1 MPRKKVTE
9 ALPPEELDSVLT
21 AAAPS
26 DGEGTDTAAAP
37 EDLQPE
43 LSEDRSELPDAL
55 AEPTE
60 PPLPKETPQDS
71 LLEDPGTADGAPLSL
86 TMPVP
91 EELDPPD
98 PPHTLESGPL
108 AAGEPGDDDSVSSP
122 ADDGPADSGDGEDLW
137 GDMQP
142 LPSPDGP
149 ADEPVSAPPE
159 DVPAAKPRRATRRRT
174 VPAET
179 SPQQSE
185 PRMPASVPNANI
197 LSIDAKAEVETE
209 EYREDTIWH
218 EIRNAYRTR
227 RILTGT
233 LGGVEQTDDGKS
245 LVIVEYKGF
254 RVVIPAKEMMLILGR
269 RPSGNDYIALIRRQN
284 QILSAMMGAEIDF
297 IVRGID
303 NKTRSI
309 VASRKEAM
317 MKKRQ
322 IFYLDQDA
330 SGEYRIMPGRL
341 VQARVTAASEKVIR
355 VEAFGVECAILARDL
370 AWDWMGDARDH
381 YSVGDRIVVRI
392 LDVQRNSLEDISIRA
407 DVKSVSSTT
416 DLDNLKKCR
425 VQGKYAGKVTDV
437 HKGVVFIRL
446 TNGVNAIAHACLD
459 RRMPGKK
466 DDVSFAV
473 THIDPEQGV
482 AFGIITR
489 IIKQNL

>member
-1 MPRKKVTE
+1 MPRKK
-9 ALPPEELDSVLT
+9 AIDMLPPE
-21 AAAPS
+21 
-26 DGEGTDTAAAP
+26 G
-37 EDLQPE
+37 
-43 LSEDRSELPDAL
+43 LPDAL
-55 AEPTE
+55 
-60 PPLPKETPQDS
+60 
-71 LLEDPGTADGAPLSL
+71 
-86 TMPVP
+86 
-91 EELDPPD
+91 PPD
-98 PPHTLESGPL
+98 ESEN
-108 AAGEPGDDDSVSSP
+108 AAGAHVFADLGTSLPEPLETSP
-122 ADDGPADSGDGEDLW
+122 ELPAV
-137 GDMQP
+137 
-142 LPSPDGP
+142 LPEP
-149 ADEPVSAPPE
+149 ADEPPQEESAPDVPTEEPEGSDEPAKSPPEESDTPVEPE
-159 DVPAAKPRRATRRRT
+159 DALPDSTTLEGNESLSELEDSRAEALGDAETGWNEALTPPSDEDPASAAKEASPARHRRT
-174 VPAET
+174 MRQRAIAPEAPT
-179 SPQQSE
+179 LQASPRQVSSDT
-185 PRMPASVPNANI
+185 AAGI

-254 RVVIPAKEMMLILGR
+254 RVVIPAKEMMLTLGR
-269 RPSGNDYIALIRRQN
+269 WPSGNDYAALMRRHN

-297 IVRGID
+297 IIRGID

-317 MKKRQ
+317 LKKRQ

-330 SGEYRIMPGRL
+330 SGAYRISPGRL
-341 VQARVTAASEKVIR
+341 VQSRVTAVAEKVIR
-355 VEAFGVECAILARDL
+355 IEAFGVECPILARDL
-370 AWDWMGDARDH
+370 AWDWMGDAHDH

-392 LDVQRNSLEDISIRA
+392 LDVQRNSLEDIVIRA

-437 HKGVVFIRL
+437 HKGVVFVRL

-466 DDVSFAV
+466 DDISFAV